1 MILGSRHC
9 LQGFIPPSKLFLD
22 LRFRSKLGNKQPHS
36 YQKYGIFV
44 CHIWNSILAHYYENF
59 NPTELK
65 LSSSMWSMIFCVFV
79 AVKLQFSEKWRE
91 IWLLEVV
98 FLVVLNSIIGI
109 PLYLPYLIWWF
120 RAIIIQSCIF
130 LHNFVLIFVQLCHP
144 FINNAPWSTMMHQ
157 FCVENACRAC
167 ECECEGVWYRSTTY
181 AQEQKVE
188 YLQQKSLQVDLLG
201 IADTQGILP
210 RLLGGHIHQSLP
222 PFLAAP

>member
-120 RAIIIQSCIF
+120 RAIIIQSYIILSLSMF
-130 LHNFVLIFVQLCHP
+130 NFVIHLLIMPREARWCISSVWKTPAVRVSVSVRGCDIVPPL
-144 FINNAPWSTMMHQ
+144 MHKSKRL
-157 FCVENACRAC
+157 NIYSRRAF
-167 ECECEGVWYRSTTY
+167 R
-181 AQEQKVE
+181 
-188 YLQQKSLQVDLLG
+188 
-201 IADTQGILP
+201 
-210 RLLGGHIHQSLP
+210 
-222 PFLAAP
+222 